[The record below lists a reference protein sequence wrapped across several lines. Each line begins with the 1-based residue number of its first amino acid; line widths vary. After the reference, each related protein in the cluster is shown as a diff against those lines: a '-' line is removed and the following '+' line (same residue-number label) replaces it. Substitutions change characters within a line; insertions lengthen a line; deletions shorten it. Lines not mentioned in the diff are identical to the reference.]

1 MGGAVVAVA
10 PSGSGASQRNA
21 VGWTPAGELGFEEWV
36 VAGRKLGTISRGSQW
51 WLADWML
58 YGSARWGE
66 KYVVAARVTGYDSHT
81 LRNMAYVARS
91 VDLSRRR
98 DNLSWSHHAE
108 VSALDPDE
116 QDAWL
121 DLASREGMSVSD
133 LRIELRTAR
142 RREERSESGTPS
154 PSMAQTSR
162 VKCPECDH
170 VFDVPIAATDDV
182 D

>member
-1 MGGAVVAVA
+1 M
-10 PSGSGASQRNA
+10 
-21 VGWTPAGELGFEEWV
+21 T
-36 VAGRKLGTISRGSQW
+36 GRKLGTISRGSQW
-51 WLADWML
+51 WLADWMV

-66 KYVVAARVTGYDSHT
+66 KYVMAARVTGYDSHT

-91 VDLSRRR
+91 VDSSRRR

-121 DLASREGMSVSD
+121 DLASKERMSVSD

-142 RREERSESGTPS
+142 RQTDDATFGASSL
-154 PSMAQTSR
+154 SMAVTNR
-162 VKCPECDH
+162 VRCPECDH
-170 VFDVPIAATDDV
+170 EFDVPIAPADDV